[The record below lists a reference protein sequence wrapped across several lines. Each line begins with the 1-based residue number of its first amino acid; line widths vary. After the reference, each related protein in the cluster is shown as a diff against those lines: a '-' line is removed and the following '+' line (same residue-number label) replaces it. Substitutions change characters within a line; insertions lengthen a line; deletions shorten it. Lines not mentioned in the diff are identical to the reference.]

1 MGTAVGDTSISCL
14 SDESGIIQRALKDL
28 FITIEEDVSDN
39 VI

>member
-1 MGTAVGDTSISCL
+1 MGTAAGDTSISRL

-28 FITIEEDVSDN
+28 FITIEEDVSDT